1 MLLLLLSITERLNLR
16 PEAILAQ
23 ESMQGQ
29 RRKKRCE
36 SGELSRR
43 GIFYCTYLE
52 YTQCSKTTYPSVSE
66 RRTQMEVLGLL
77 PPACTQVETPITL
90 VIGGFP
96 IFLPPHIPDRF
107 QHAQVYTMHRTN
119 TSSLHLSISLPPLL
133 ANWEWPPVL
142 GQVRSGKSPG

>member
-52 YTQCSKTTYPSVSE
+52 YT
-66 RRTQMEVLGLL
+66 
-77 PPACTQVETPITL
+77 
-90 VIGGFP
+90 
-96 IFLPPHIPDRF
+96 
-107 QHAQVYTMHRTN
+107 
-119 TSSLHLSISLPPLL
+119 
-133 ANWEWPPVL
+133 
-142 GQVRSGKSPG
+142 